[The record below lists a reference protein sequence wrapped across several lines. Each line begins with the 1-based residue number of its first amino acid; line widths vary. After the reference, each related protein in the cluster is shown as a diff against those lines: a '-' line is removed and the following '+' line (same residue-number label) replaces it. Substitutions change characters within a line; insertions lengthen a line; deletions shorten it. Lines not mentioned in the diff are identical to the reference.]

1 VAVESAAF
9 LSDYMNPFSYFH
21 ASFPAHCMLHY
32 IGYFAAI
39 FIGLSLGIMGG
50 GGSILTVPVLVYL
63 MGVSPV
69 LSTAYSLFVVGSTS
83 LVGASGYFRR
93 GLVSLRTAVVF
104 LLPSLLAVFL
114 VRKKLLPA
122 IPHELFAIGRL
133 VFTKDLLVLVAF
145 AGLMVL
151 AAVSMISSQQVEEII
166 TEELPHKRQF
176 NYPLILFI
184 GLVVGTLTGFV
195 GAGGGFLIIPALVL
209 GARLPMKLAVGTSLA
224 IIALNSLIGFTG
236 DLSAGTAIA
245 WPFLLG
251 FLAFA
256 LGGIVLGSYLA
267 RFIPGARLKPAFG
280 WFTLAMGTFILA
292 KELLFRHA

>member
-1 VAVESAAF
+1 M
-9 LSDYMNPFSYFH
+9 LNP
-21 ASFPAHCMLHY
+21 PAMLPCF
-32 IGYFAAI
+32 GYFAAI

-83 LVGASGYFRR
+83 VVGAAGYFRK
-93 GLVSLRTAVVF
+93 GLVSLPTALVF
-104 LLPSLLAVFL
+104 LGPSLAAVFGVRKVLLPSL
-114 VRKKLLPA
+114 
-122 IPHELFAIGRL
+122 PHELLRVGSL
-133 VFTKDLLVLVAF
+133 VVTKDLLVLVAF
-145 AGLMVL
+145 AVLMVV
-151 AAVSMISSQQVEEII
+151 AATSMIR
-166 TEELPHKRQF
+166 RQPARSDSAGESAGNQPL
-176 NYPLILFI
+176 NYPLVVGI

-236 DLSAGTAIA
+236 DLSAGTPIA

-256 LGGIVLGSYLA
+256 LGGIVLGTYLA
-267 RFIPGARLKPAFG
+267 RFIPGTKLKPAFG

-292 KELLFRHA
+292 RELLFHHA

>member
-1 VAVESAAF
+1 
-9 LSDYMNPFSYFH
+9 
-21 ASFPAHCMLHY
+21 MLLHF
-32 IGYFAAI
+32 GYFAAI

-83 LVGASGYFRR
+83 VVGAVGYFRK
-93 GLVSLRTAVVF
+93 GLVSPRTAVVF
-104 LLPSLLAVFL
+104 LIPSLLAVFL
-114 VRKKLLPA
+114 VRKVLMPA
-122 IPHELFAIGRL
+122 IPNELFTLGGI

-145 AGLMVL
+145 AVLMVG
-151 AAVSMISSQQVEEII
+151 AAVSMIRSKQGEVVPDGEPASA
-166 TEELPHKRQF
+166 HSF
-176 NYPLILFI
+176 NYPLILGI
-184 GLVVGTLTGFV
+184 GLVVGALTGFV

-224 IIALNSLIGFTG
+224 IISLNSLIGFTG
-236 DLSAGTAIA
+236 DLSAGTPIA
-245 WPFLLG
+245 WSFLLG

-256 LGGIVLGSYLA
+256 LGGIVLGTYLA

-280 WFTLAMGTFILA
+280 WFTLAMGTFILT
-292 KELLFRHA
+292 KELLFHHA

>member
-1 VAVESAAF
+1 
-9 LSDYMNPFSYFH
+9 MISYVL
-21 ASFPAHCMLHY
+21 PLPTLHFF
-32 IGYFAAI
+32 GYFAAI
-39 FIGLSLGIMGG
+39 FIGLALGIMGG

-83 LVGASGYFRR
+83 AVGASGYFRK
-93 GLVSLRTAVVF
+93 GLVSLKTAVVF
-104 LLPSLLAVFL
+104 LLPSLLAVFA
-114 VRKKLLPA
+114 VRKVLLPA
-122 IPHELFAIGRL
+122 IPPELFTVGRL

-145 AGLMVL
+145 AVLMVG
-151 AAVSMISSQQVEEII
+151 AAASMIRP
-166 TEELPHKRQF
+166 LPAAEVRPAASPAPRAF
-176 NYPLILFI
+176 NYPLILLM
-184 GLVVGTLTGFV
+184 GLVVGMLTGFV

-236 DLSAGTAIA
+236 DLSAGTPIA

-256 LGGIVLGSYLA
+256 LVGIVLGTYLA
-267 RFIPGARLKPAFG
+267 RFIPGTKLKPAFG
-280 WFTLAMGTFILA
+280 WFTLAMGTGILT
-292 KELLFRHA
+292 KELLFSHS

>member
-1 VAVESAAF
+1 
-9 LSDYMNPFSYFH
+9 
-21 ASFPAHCMLHY
+21 MLHY
-32 IGYFAAI
+32 FGYFAAI

-83 LVGASGYFRR
+83 VAGAWGYFRK
-93 GLVSLRTAVVF
+93 GLVSLKTAVVF
-104 LLPSLLAVFL
+104 LVPSLLAVFA
-114 VRKKLLPA
+114 VRKLLLPA
-122 IPHELFAIGRL
+122 IPPELFTAGGI

-145 AGLMVL
+145 AVLMVV
-151 AAVSMISSQQVEEII
+151 AATSMIRSRQAGEALV
-166 TEELPHKRQF
+166 EELPAPPAF
-176 NYPLILFI
+176 NYPLVLSI

-224 IIALNSLIGFTG
+224 IIALNSLIGFVG
-236 DLSAGTAIA
+236 DLSAGTPIA
-245 WPFLLG
+245 WSFLTG
-251 FLAFA
+251 FLVFA
-256 LGGIVLGSYLA
+256 LGGIVLGTYLA

-280 WFTLAMGTFILA
+280 WFTLAMGTFILT
-292 KELLFRHA
+292 KELLFHHA

>member
-1 VAVESAAF
+1 
-9 LSDYMNPFSYFH
+9 
-21 ASFPAHCMLHY
+21 MLHY
-32 IGYFAAI
+32 LGYFAAI

-83 LVGASGYFRR
+83 VVGASGYFRN
-93 GLVSLRTAVVF
+93 GLVSIPTALVF
-104 LLPSLLAVFL
+104 LLPSLAAVFA
-114 VRKKLLPA
+114 VRKLLMPA
-122 IPHELFAIGRL
+122 IPHELFTVGSII
-133 VFTKDLLVLVAF
+133 FTKDLLVLVAF
-145 AGLMVL
+145 AVLMVV
-151 AAVSMISSQQVEEII
+151 AATSMIRNKQ
-166 TEELPHKRQF
+166 TEEVLDHELGHKAPL
-176 NYPLILFI
+176 NYPLILGI

-236 DLSAGTAIA
+236 DLSAGTPIA
-245 WPFLLG
+245 WSFLLG

-256 LGGIVLGSYLA
+256 LIGIVLGTYLA
-267 RFIPGARLKPAFG
+267 RFIPGAKLRPAFG
-280 WFTLAMGTFILA
+280 WFTLAMGAFILT
-292 KELLFRHA
+292 KELLFHHS

>member
-1 VAVESAAF
+1 
-9 LSDYMNPFSYFH
+9 
-21 ASFPAHCMLHY
+21 MLHY
-32 IGYFAAI
+32 LGYFAAI
-39 FIGLSLGIMGG
+39 FIGLALGIMGG

-69 LSTAYSLFVVGSTS
+69 LSTAYSLFVVGTTS
-83 LVGASGYFRR
+83 VVGASRYFRR

-104 LLPSLLAVFL
+104 LLPSLLAVFI
-114 VRKKLLPA
+114 VRNKLLPA
-122 IPHELFAIGRL
+122 IPHELFTVGQL

-151 AAVSMISSQQVEEII
+151 AAASMIRNPRAHQASGEAQPSQSG
-166 TEELPHKRQF
+166 F
-176 NYPLILFI
+176 NYPLILGI
-184 GLVVGTLTGFV
+184 GLGVGALTGFV

-236 DLSAGTAIA
+236 DLSAGTPIA
-245 WPFLLG
+245 WSFLLG

-256 LGGIVLGSYLA
+256 LGGIVLGTYLA
-267 RFIPGARLKPAFG
+267 RFIPGAWLKPAFG
-280 WFTLAMGTFILA
+280 WFTLAMGAFILT
-292 KELLFRHA
+292 KELVFHHR

>member
-1 VAVESAAF
+1 
-9 LSDYMNPFSYFH
+9 
-21 ASFPAHCMLHY
+21 MLPTL
-32 IGYFAAI
+32 GYFAAI
-39 FIGLSLGIMGG
+39 FIGLALGILGG

-83 LVGASGYFRR
+83 VMGAWGYFRK

-104 LLPSLLAVFL
+104 LLPSLLAVFA
-114 VRKKLLPA
+114 VRKVLMPA
-122 IPHELFAIGRL
+122 IPYEVFTVGSIL
-133 VFTKDLLVLVAF
+133 FTKDLLVLVAF
-145 AGLMVL
+145 AVLMVV
-151 AAVSMISSQQVEEII
+151 AAVSMIRSQPGEEVSSD
-166 TEELPHKRQF
+166 ELLIQPAF
-176 NYPLILFI
+176 NYPLVLGI

-236 DLSAGTAIA
+236 DLSAGTPIA
-245 WPFLLG
+245 WPFLAG

-256 LGGIVLGSYLA
+256 LGGIVLGTYLA
-267 RFIPGARLKPAFG
+267 CFIPGAKLKPAFG
-280 WFTLAMGTFILA
+280 WFTLAMGTFILT
-292 KELLFRHA
+292 KELLFQHS

>member
-1 VAVESAAF
+1 
-9 LSDYMNPFSYFH
+9 M
-21 ASFPAHCMLHY
+21 HY
-32 IGYFAAI
+32 LGYFAAI
-39 FIGLSLGIMGG
+39 FIGLALGIMGG

-83 LVGASGYFRR
+83 VVGASGYFRK
-93 GLVSLRTAVVF
+93 GLVSLKTAVVF
-104 LLPSLLAVFL
+104 LIPSLVSVFL
-114 VRKKLLPA
+114 VRKVLMPA
-122 IPHELFAIGRL
+122 IPHELFTVGRL

-145 AGLMVL
+145 AVLMVGAATSMIRSRP
-151 AAVSMISSQQVEEII
+151 AAVAVDEEVQ
-166 TEELPHKRQF
+166 PQAF
-176 NYPLILFI
+176 NYPLVLGI
-184 GLVVGTLTGFV
+184 GLVVGALTGFV

-236 DLSAGTAIA
+236 DLSAGTPIA

-256 LGGIVLGSYLA
+256 LGGIVLGTYLA

-280 WFTLAMGTFILA
+280 WFTLAMGTFILT
-292 KELLFRHA
+292 KELLFHHG

>member
-1 VAVESAAF
+1 MHHLF
-9 LSDYMNPFSYFH
+9 
-21 ASFPAHCMLHY
+21 
-32 IGYFAAI
+32 GYFAAI

-83 LVGASGYFRR
+83 VVGASGYFRK
-93 GLVSLRTAVVF
+93 GLVSLKTAFVF
-104 LLPSLLAVFL
+104 LIPSLLAVFT
-114 VRKKLLPA
+114 VRKLLMPA
-122 IPHELFAIGRL
+122 IPHELFTLGHL

-145 AGLMVL
+145 AALMVV
-151 AAVSMISSQQVEEII
+151 AALSMIQSKQAEDVLN
-166 TEELPHKRQF
+166 EELHHQHTF
-176 NYPLILFI
+176 NYPLILGI

-236 DLSAGTAIA
+236 DMSAGTPIA
-245 WPFLLG
+245 WAFLLG

-256 LGGIVLGSYLA
+256 LVGIVLGTYLA
-267 RFIPGARLKPAFG
+267 RFIPSAKLKPAFG
-280 WFTLAMGTFILA
+280 WFTLAMGSFILLR
-292 KELLFRHA
+292 ELVFTH